1 MKKMLTAFLLLFVFG
16 LVEPADASRIGTKE
30 ASKDFYRPS
39 AGMSSESKARAVG
52 RVLKDMDYDDKDGRK
67 EQTMPRE
74 LNAPRQ
80 ESPRKNCK
88 CQGN

>member
-16 LVEPADASRIGTKE
+16 LIEQADASRIGTKE

-52 RVLKDMDYDDKDGRK
+52 QVLKDMEYDEKDGRK
-67 EQTMPRE
+67 ETMPRE
-74 LNAPRQ
+74 LNVPKQ

>member
-16 LVEPADASRIGTKE
+16 LIEQADASRIGTKE

-39 AGMSSESKARAVG
+39 AGISSESKAKAVG
-52 RVLKDMDYDDKDGRK
+52 QILKDMGYY
-67 EQTMPRE
+67 EQDERRESMPRE
-74 LNAPRQ
+74 LNAPKQ